1 MELPKGGRVKIRNI
15 LGRYDRAGI
24 RPVARWGISWVGI
37 TGSKVEG
44 GRSGWKTG
52 NVYSGGGCLGWIIIL
67 GCRRKRLEDELS
79 DVAED

>member
-1 MELPKGGRVKIRNI
+1 M
-15 LGRYDRAGI
+15 
-24 RPVARWGISWVGI
+24 GI

-79 DVAED
+79 DVAEDWN